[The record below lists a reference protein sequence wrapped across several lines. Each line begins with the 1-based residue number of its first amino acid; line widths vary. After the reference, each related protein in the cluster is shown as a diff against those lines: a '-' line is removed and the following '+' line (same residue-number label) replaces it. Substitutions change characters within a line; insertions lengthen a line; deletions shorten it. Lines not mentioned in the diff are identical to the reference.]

1 MRRCL
6 SALTVGLS
14 PAAVIGV
21 QHSVDA
27 FAASQPLVPRPCSAR
42 EHQSQPRRT
51 HLYKRT
57 RARRMA
63 VGARAQPI
71 LSAGIEGKVL
81 FATADK
87 NACPV
92 SG

>member
-1 MRRCL
+1 MPGQQIVSYVAGRVSSL
-6 SALTVGLS
+6 VAAL
-14 PAAVIGV
+14 A
-21 QHSVDA
+21 
-27 FAASQPLVPRPCSAR
+27 QPVSTNRKA
-42 EHQSQPRRT
+42 RRT

-71 LSAGIEGKVL
+71 LSAGIEVKVL